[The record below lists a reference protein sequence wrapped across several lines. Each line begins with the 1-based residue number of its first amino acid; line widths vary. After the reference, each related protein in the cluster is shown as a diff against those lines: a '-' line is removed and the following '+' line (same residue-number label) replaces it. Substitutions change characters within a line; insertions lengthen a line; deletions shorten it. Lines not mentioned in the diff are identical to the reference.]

1 MGCERLDAGY
11 EDYPAL
17 VWRRGEERN
26 ELVAKQVMAED
37 VGCEDLAKRRLILL
51 AIIAFN
57 VGNPGACLRSGS
69 LAGDAQ
75 LVGRIRE

>member
-37 VGCEDLAKRRLILL
+37 VGGEDLAKRRLTLI
-51 AIIAFN
+51 AVIIFN
-57 VGNPGACLRSGS
+57 VGNPGACLGSGS

-75 LVGRIRE
+75 LVRRVGE